1 MTVTNPQQPAV
12 LQNSV
17 VVFSKAYLPLARVHI
32 KRAVVLLVTGQ
43 AETLDFGE
51 TQVWEVRSPST
62 TLQISEHIRLL
73 NGNPER
79 NWKLPPVNR
88 RGVLKRDQH
97 RCQYCRSVRK
107 LTLDHILPR
116 SRGGQHTWNNVV
128 AACEQ
133 CNCTKSDR
141 TPKEAGM
148 TLLSQPKA
156 PMHPAIAF
164 ADQFWKSQ
172 PT

>member
-1 MTVTNPQQPAV
+1 MTVTTQQHPAV

-51 TQVWEVRSPST
+51 TQIWEVRSPST

-79 NWKLPPVNR
+79 NWKLPPVNSAGSASSMGHLR
-88 RGVLKRDQH
+88 SSDSFVQVTAMSAIRTLSGPKCCELNQRQLPGTAAVAFRQF
-97 RCQYCRSVRK
+97 CQRQVNCRMS
-107 LTLDHILPR
+107 
-116 SRGGQHTWNNVV
+116 G
-128 AACEQ
+128 
-133 CNCTKSDR
+133 
-141 TPKEAGM
+141 
-148 TLLSQPKA
+148 
-156 PMHPAIAF
+156 
-164 ADQFWKSQ
+164 
-172 PT
+172 